1 MAFSI
6 SDRLK
11 ARNSRAQI
19 ISMMTCAFALLYHI
33 AFLFVFKSLHVNPM
47 FFYNFLSIFIFA
59 ISLAV
64 VYKTKS
70 AMIPYTICAI
80 EVFVHQIYAEYY
92 LGGDSS
98 FRFFI
103 LIMGIIPLFVFNNKL
118 IYCLPFS
125 IISLIL
131 FGGMQVLS
139 NDIPGVYQI
148 SQPALTAIK
157 ITNISL
163 AISILFIVT
172 LLFMFLMNKFENQL
186 ETKVSEQTKKLL
198 SQSEQIISIQN
209 NTILSLSN
217 LVENRDS
224 DTGDHVLRT
233 SSYVKMLAKRAQQHG
248 YYKEQLTN
256 HYIEVLAKAAQM
268 HDIGKIVIP
277 DSILKKPGKLT
288 DIEFEN
294 IKRHTTE
301 GRRIVYDVLGN
312 GEDLE
317 YVNIAADV
325 AEFHH
330 EKWNGTGYPKGLK
343 GHDIPLC
350 ARIMAVA
357 DVFDALVSPRCY
369 KDPIPVDEAIE
380 LMKKSAGEHFDPT
393 LVDCFIELKEQV
405 IELMTIYDQ

>member
-1 MAFSI
+1 
-6 SDRLK
+6 
-11 ARNSRAQI
+11 
-19 ISMMTCAFALLYHI
+19 
-33 AFLFVFKSLHVNPM
+33 
-47 FFYNFLSIFIFA
+47 
-59 ISLAV
+59 
-64 VYKTKS
+64 
-70 AMIPYTICAI
+70 
-80 EVFVHQIYAEYY
+80 
-92 LGGDSS
+92 
-98 FRFFI
+98 
-103 LIMGIIPLFVFNNKL
+103 
-118 IYCLPFS
+118 
-125 IISLIL
+125 
-131 FGGMQVLS
+131 
-139 NDIPGVYQI
+139 
-148 SQPALTAIK
+148 
-157 ITNISL
+157 
-163 AISILFIVT
+163 
-172 LLFMFLMNKFENQL
+172 
-186 ETKVSEQTKKLL
+186 
-198 SQSEQIISIQN
+198 
-209 NTILSLSN
+209 
-217 LVENRDS
+217 
-224 DTGDHVLRT
+224 
-233 SSYVKMLAKRAQQHG
+233 
-248 YYKEQLTN
+248 
-256 HYIEVLAKAAQM
+256 M